1 MSKFESKMIVI
12 ALAWGI
18 YFLLTLTCLVAL
30 LRNPVDLNYIARTL
44 LIIVW
49 AIMNIGILIS
59 IGRK

>member
-18 YFLLTLTCLVAL
+18 YFMVTLVCLVAV

-49 AIMNIGILIS
+49 TILNIGILIS
-59 IGRK
+59 IGKK